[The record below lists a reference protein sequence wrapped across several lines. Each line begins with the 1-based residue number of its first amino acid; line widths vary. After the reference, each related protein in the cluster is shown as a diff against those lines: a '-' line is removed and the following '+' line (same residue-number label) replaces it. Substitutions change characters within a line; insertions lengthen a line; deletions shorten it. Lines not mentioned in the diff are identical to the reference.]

1 MNKLRNLSIASVI
14 EANKISSANAITLAM
29 DIDVIDPVTLNFVER
44 LRFVNYITDL
54 TIGGNLYNKSNFDLE
69 LKEAAGEV
77 QNITLSV
84 QDQAGIL
91 MPYLKQYRGGIK
103 SRVLISIVSVQPD
116 NTTALIDFSEMFDV
130 ISSSAADYVVS
141 IEIGAENPLT
151 RSFPQRTQMRDRCS
165 FRYKSPECGH
175 SSAESCDLTLTGDN
189 GCRVKGNQ
197 ARFGGFPSITIQ
209 KLS

>member
-1 MNKLRNLSIASVI
+1 MDKLRNLSIASVI

-29 DIDVIDPVTLNFVER
+29 DIDVVDPVTLNFVER
-44 LRFVNYITDL
+44 LRFVNYINDL
-54 TIGGNLYNKSNFDLE
+54 TIGGNLYNKANFDLE
-69 LKEAAGEV
+69 LKENAGEV
-77 QNITLSV
+77 QNISLSV

-91 MPYLKQYRGGIK
+91 MPYLKKYRGGIK
-103 SRVLISIVSVQPD
+103 SRVLVSIISVQPD

-151 RSFPQRTQMRDRCS
+151 RSFPLRTQMKDRCS

-175 SSAESCDLTLTGDN
+175 TGSESCDLTLTGDN
-189 GCRVKGNQ
+189 GCRAKGNQ
-197 ARFGGFPSITIQ
+197 SRFGGYPSLTIQ
-209 KLS
+209 QIS

>member
-1 MNKLRNLSIASVI
+1 MNNLKNLSIASVI
-14 EANKISSANAITLAM
+14 EANKISSANAIALAM
-29 DIDVIDPVTLNFVER
+29 DIDIVDPITLNFVER
-44 LRFVNYITDL
+44 LRFVNYATDL
-54 TIGGNLYNKSNFDLE
+54 TIKGKLYNKANFDLE
-69 LKEAAGEV
+69 LKENAGEI
-77 QNITLSV
+77 QNIQLSV

-91 MPYLKQYRGGIK
+91 MPYLKKYRGGVR
-103 SRVLISIVSVQPD
+103 SRVLISIISVQPD

-151 RSFPQRTQMRDRCS
+151 RLFPARTQMRDRCS

-175 SSAESCDLTLTGDN
+175 FNAASCDLTLTGDN

-197 ARFGGFPSITIQ
+197 ARFGGYPSITVQQI
-209 KLS
+209 